1 MGVAWRGVKVL
12 ACDPEDMII
21 ADASSTKAG
30 VSVMLELGASSSS
43 LDVYQPPKV
52 SVELKSF
59 KQTMGDGL
67 ND

>member
-1 MGVAWRGVKVL
+1 MKVL

-52 SVELKSF
+52 RAWV
-59 KQTMGDGL
+59 GACVGACVGR
-67 ND
+67 